1 MFRLAL
7 RKRDK
12 EIIKNLELFRVMD
25 RDSIA
30 ELHFSKIKRPIL
42 AANSVLLRLVRDGHI
57 ARSTHFQP
65 FVYMPYDSQIKKSSQ
80 KIHHY
85 LALLETYKE
94 IKKVV
99 PEIQEFLIEP
109 RYFSKGDVEPDI
121 FLKFRNTGFFIEVQ
135 RTVYS
140 EKLMNEKI
148 DRYLSLYNENYFEV
162 FPHILIISN
171 THYKIDKLP
180 FRVFQASSFTSF
192 LQSINK
198 QKPTPTI
205 PTVDKSTVRT
215 VLKIDI

>member
-1 MFRLAL
+1 MAL

-12 EIIKNLELFRVMD
+12 AILKDLDLFRVMD

-30 ELHFSKIKRPIL
+30 ELHFSNIKRPIL

-57 ARSTHFQP
+57 QRSTDFQP
-65 FVYMPYDSQIKKSSQ
+65 YVYMPIDSQMKKSSQ

-94 IKKVV
+94 IKRTV
-99 PEIQEFLIEP
+99 PTIQEFLIEP
-109 RYFSKGDVEPDI
+109 RYGGKGSVEPDI

-140 EKLMNEKI
+140 EKLMDEKM
-148 DRYLSLYNENYFEV
+148 DRYVSLFHANEFEV
-162 FPHILIISN
+162 FPHVLIISN

-180 FRVFQASSFTSF
+180 FRVFQANSFTSF
-192 LQSINK
+192 LQSITK
-198 QKPTPTI
+198 QNTTTPPSQPTPN
-205 PTVDKSTVRT
+205 SNTVRT
-215 VLKIDI
+215 VIKADI